1 MSGFQKF
8 IKLIV
13 SKRTFEAMEAESRSW
28 KVTCECGWSQSIW
41 DMGGI
46 RYKGGGNP
54 RTFGKCPGCGQ
65 RRWFVIVK
73 VQTQGS

>member
-8 IKLIV
+8 IKLIT
-13 SKRTFEAMEAESRSW
+13 SKRTFEAMEAESRLW
-28 KVTCECGWSQSIW
+28 MVTCECGWSRSVW

-54 RTFGKCPGCGQ
+54 RTLGKCPGCGEKK
-65 RRWFVIVK
+65 WFTLVK
-73 VQTQGS
+73 HQSAPT